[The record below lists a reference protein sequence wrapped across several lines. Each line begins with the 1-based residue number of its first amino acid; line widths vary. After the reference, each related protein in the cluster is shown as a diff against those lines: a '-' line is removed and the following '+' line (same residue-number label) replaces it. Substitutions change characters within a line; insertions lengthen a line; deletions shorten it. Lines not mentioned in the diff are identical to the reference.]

1 MPGGQCVRCLG
12 AKEASMTP
20 IDLSISRPRPA
31 RQTLFGF
38 FLLPRTIDKL
48 RAELPGGH
56 VGPYLNHDAGFS
68 AYVVKRLGLDM
79 NEFRDAVARAADEAE
94 VAAWLATR
102 IDSTTASALNAK
114 LESFVVERMSID
126 DQILVR
132 QRHPVM
138 VRRPELNRILDIL
151 DADDDYSAAP
161 RSPANSS

>member
-1 MPGGQCVRCLG
+1 MPGGQCVRCPG

-20 IDLSISRPRPA
+20 LDLRISPPRPA

-56 VGPYLNHDAGFS
+56 LGLYLNHDVGFS

-79 NEFRDAVARAADEAE
+79 NEFRDAVARAATEAE
-94 VAAWLATR
+94 VAAWLETR
-102 IDSTTASALNAK
+102 IDSTMASALNAK
-114 LESFVVERMSID
+114 LESFVVERMSLD
-126 DQILVR
+126 DQVLVR
-132 QRHPVM
+132 ERHPVM
-138 VRRPELNRILDIL
+138 ATRPELNCILDIL

-161 RSPANSS
+161 RNPANSS

>member
-1 MPGGQCVRCLG
+1 MPGGQCVQCPR

-20 IDLSISRPRPA
+20 LDLRISRPRSA

-56 VGPYLNHDAGFS
+56 LGLYLNHDIGFS

-79 NEFRDAVARAADEAE
+79 NEFRDTVARAAEESE
-94 VAAWLATR
+94 VAAWLEAH
-102 IDSTTASALNAK
+102 IDSTTAPALNAK
-114 LESFVVERMSID
+114 LESFVVERMSAD

-132 QRHPVM
+132 KRHPVM
-138 VRRPELNRILDIL
+138 ATRPELTCILDIL
-151 DADDDYSAAP
+151 DADDDYSAGP
-161 RSPANSS
+161 SSPANSS